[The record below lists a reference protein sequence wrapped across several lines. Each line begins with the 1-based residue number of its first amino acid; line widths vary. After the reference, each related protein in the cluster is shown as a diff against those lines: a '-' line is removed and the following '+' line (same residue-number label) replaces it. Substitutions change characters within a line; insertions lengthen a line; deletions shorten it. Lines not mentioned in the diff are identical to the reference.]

1 MPAPSPQH
9 AQDPSLVALGAAIR
23 RARKERGIS
32 QEELASRSA
41 VDRSYM
47 SSIERGQQNP
57 GIVSVLRIARAMQMN
72 AAELIAREHPPHQPH
87 PLHPPESARRPPPS
101 ARERL
106 AQHVRDYRH
115 ARDWSQAEMAGHTG
129 LHRTYIGAIEQA
141 RANASIDNIERIAL
155 ALGVDIAD
163 LLGVSI

>member
-57 GIVSVLRIARAMQMN
+57 GIVSVLRIARAMQMS
-72 AAELIAREHPPHQPH
+72 AAELIVREQPP
-87 PLHPPESARRPPPS
+87 RPPVASAAPLPS

-106 AQHVRDYRH
+106 AQRVRAYRLE
-115 ARDWSQAEMAGHTG
+115 RDWSQAEMARHTG
-129 LHRTYIGAIEQA
+129 LHRSYIGAIEQA
-141 RANASIDNIERIAL
+141 RANASIDNIERIAI

-163 LLGVSI
+163 LLGVAL

>member
-72 AAELIAREHPPHQPH
+72 AAELIAREHVPR
-87 PLHPPESARRPPPS
+87 PPEAPRPPLPS

-115 ARDWSQAEMAGHTG
+115 ARDWSQAEMARHTG

-141 RANASIDNIERIAL
+141 RANASIDNIERIAV